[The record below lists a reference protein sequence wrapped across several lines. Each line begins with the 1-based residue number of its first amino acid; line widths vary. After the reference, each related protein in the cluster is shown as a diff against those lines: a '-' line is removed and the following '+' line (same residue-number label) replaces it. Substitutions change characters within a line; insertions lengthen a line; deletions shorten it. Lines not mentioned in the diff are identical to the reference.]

1 MSIFDEFS
9 DRFSGRY
16 FGKYRGVVSR
26 LDDPKKMGRLMAKV
40 PVVLGTD
47 FDIGWALPTPPVGGG
62 RNVGFIAH
70 PAIGDYVWIEFEEGD
85 PEKAL
90 WSAGP
95 WPLGAGKQSFMPKH
109 GKGEADL
116 TDYSMREFGNVPP
129 SQFQG
134 QYGNVVCL
142 QGADGSFLEFDG
154 TENVRRVQLS
164 HFSGTRIEMT
174 ADGSYQEAVVGQT
187 IRRSSG
193 NLNVEV
199 GGNELKAVCGN
210 RVNTVYGTVLETYSK
225 GVSQLFG
232 TRLIDYP
239 GLNPDNI
246 PPEYASAF
254 VDPVTGE
261 DVYMPANLRQKG
273 GAYTGIWDNSVLYNV
288 GGQFS
293 ITTGGNLEL
302 TCGSGFALMSMT
314 GAQIT
319 ASEALELSGM
329 ATTYGDT
336 SLNPTSAKPVVIY
349 GYNGVS
355 EVVSFDV
362 TGLASCSGMI
372 ADPGGA
378 TRKPSPQPIPTL
390 TLFSNMGPKSLVDA
404 GQVAGGMITLIGVVS
419 PATPCVFLGGTSLT
433 ALQSVPQWELLK
445 AYLQQIDA
453 ALQVHTHPVS
463 GVTAAASTD
472 YPLASGLISASLESI
487 GSLTVK
493 VAP

>member
-9 DRFSGRY
+9 DRFSGRF

-26 LDDPKKMGRLMAKV
+26 IDDPKKMGRLMAKV

-47 FDIGWALPTPPVGGG
+47 HDIGWALPTPPVGGG

-70 PAIGDYVWIEFEEGD
+70 PAVGDYVWVEFEEGD

-95 WPLGAGKQSFMPKH
+95 WPLGAQKQSFMPKH

-116 TDYSMREFGNVPP
+116 TDYSMREFGNIPP

-154 TENVRRVQLS
+154 TPDVRRVQLS

-174 ADGSYQEAVVGQT
+174 SDGSYQEAVVGQAIKRT
-187 IRRSSG
+187 SG

-199 GGNELKAVCGN
+199 GGNELKTVCGN
-210 RVNTVYGTVLETYSK
+210 RVNTVNGTVLETYSK

-232 TRLIDYP
+232 FRLLNYP

-246 PPEYASAF
+246 PEEYSDAF
-254 VDPVTGE
+254 VDPSTGE
-261 DVYMPANLRQKG
+261 AIYMPANLKQKG

-293 ITTGGNLEL
+293 ISAAGNIGL
-302 TCGSGFALMSMT
+302 TCGSGFSLMSMT

-319 ASEALELSGM
+319 ASEGLELSGM

-336 SLNPTSAKPVVIY
+336 SLNPTSIKPVVIY

-355 EVVSFDV
+355 ELISFDV
-362 TGLASCSGMI
+362 TGLASCSGVI

-378 TRKPSPQPIPTL
+378 TRKPSPQPVPTL
-390 TLFSNMGPKSLVDA
+390 TLFSNMGSKALVDSGA
-404 GQVAGGMITLIGVVS
+404 VSGGQITLIGVPS
-419 PATPCVFLGGTSLT
+419 PGVPCVFLGGTSTT
-433 ALQSVPQWELLK
+433 ALQSVPQWELLM
-445 AYLQQIDA
+445 AYLQQVDA
-453 ALQVHTHPVS
+453 ALKAHTHPVA
-463 GVTAAASTD
+463 GTVANASTD
-472 YPLASGLISASLESI
+472 YIAASSIFAGSLSSI